1 VLAEGTEA
9 PDFTLPAHD
18 GTEITLS
25 RSRGH
30 WVVLWW
36 YVIAD
41 TPG

>member
-1 VLAEGTEA
+1 MLAEGTEA
-9 PDFTLPAHD
+9 PDFTLPADD
-18 GTEITLS
+18 GTTVTLS
-25 RSRGH
+25 GLRGR